1 MDEQITLTIDQ
12 AMQMAIEE
20 AYKGAALVS
29 PNPKVGCV
37 ILNSKGHLLSK
48 GHHKK
53 YGGPHAEIEALH
65 GLSIEQLKQA
75 HVIVTLEP
83 CAHEGKTP
91 SCAKKL
97 ATLPIRKVTY
107 GLVDPNPLVA
117 GQGHQILADAGIVTE
132 LYQGK
137 LISDLEDLSEE
148 FLVNFREK
156 RIFVA
161 MKVAQSLDGHIA
173 LHNGQSQWIT
183 GPESRQYVLLIRS
196 YYDAVLV
203 GFETVM
209 KDNPSLNVRL
219 PGLDKKN
226 TAVILAT
233 SDQAKKISKD
243 LNIFKV
249 RSSEQVIILEGDLSQ
264 ILTTLYEKGLRS
276 VLVEGGA
283 YTFSQFLKQGRVDRM
298 HVFTAPM
305 IMGEGK
311 SWTQGLSF
319 EKLENAP
326 RGRGMKT
333 QAFGPDIYRTFKLK

>member
-1 MDEQITLTIDQ
+1 MDEQITLTLDQ

-37 ILNSKGHLLSK
+37 ILNSKGQLLAK

-53 YGGPHAEIEALH
+53 YGGPHAEIEALQR
-65 GLSIEQLKQA
+65 LSDQQLKDA

-97 ATLPIRKVTY
+97 SHLQVRKVTY

-117 GQGHQILADAGIVTE
+117 GQGHQILAQAGIATE
-132 LYQGK
+132 LYQGP
-137 LISDLEDLSEE
+137 LTQDLEDVCEE

-173 LHNGQSQWIT
+173 LQNGTSQWIT
-183 GPESRQYVLLIRS
+183 GLESREQVQKIRS

-203 GFETVM
+203 GYETLM

-219 PGLDKKN
+219 EGVEKEN
-226 TAVILAT
+226 WAVILAEPE
-233 SDQAKKISKD
+233 QAQKIPRD
-243 LNIFKV
+243 FKV
-249 RSSEQVIILEGDLSQ
+249 FQSRATERVIILGGDLKHVLQS
-264 ILTTLYEKGLRS
+264 LYDKGLRS

-283 YTFSQFLKQGRVDRM
+283 HTFSQFLKQGLVDRVY
-298 HVFTAPM
+298 VFTAPM
-305 IMGEGK
+305 IMGQGK
-311 SWTQGLSF
+311 SWTQSLSF
-319 EKLENAP
+319 ENLEMAP
-326 RGRGMKT
+326 RASRVKMRV
-333 QAFGPDIYRTFKLK
+333 FGPDIYQSFKLK

>member
-1 MDEQITLTIDQ
+1 MDEQVTYTIDQ
-12 AMQMAIEE
+12 AMQMAIDE
-20 AYKGAALVS
+20 AYKGAAFVS

-37 ILNSKGHLLSK
+37 ILNSNGQLLSK
-48 GHHKK
+48 GYHKK

-65 GLSIEQLKQA
+65 GLSLDQLKGA

-97 ATLPIRKVTY
+97 ATLPIQKVTY

-117 GQGHQILADAGIVTE
+117 GRGHQILVEAGIETE
-132 LYQGK
+132 LYQGNFV
-137 LISDLEDLSEE
+137 SDLEDVCEE
-148 FLVNFREK
+148 FLVNFKEK

-161 MKVAQSLDGHIA
+161 MKVAQSIDGHIA
-173 LHNGQSQWIT
+173 LQNGQSQWIT
-183 GPESRQYVLLIRS
+183 GSESRQHVQKIRS

-203 GFETVM
+203 GYETVM

-226 TAVILAT
+226 AVVILAT
-233 SDQAKKISKD
+233 SDQAQKISGD

-249 RSSEQVIILEGDLSQ
+249 RSSDQVFVLEGDSSR

-319 EKLENAP
+319 EKLENAF

-333 QAFGPDIYRTFKLK
+333 QVFGPDIYQTFKLK

>member
-1 MDEQITLTIDQ
+1 MDEQIKYTIDQ

-20 AYKGAALVS
+20 ARKGAALVS

-48 GHHKK
+48 GYHKK
-53 YGGPHAEIEALH
+53 YGGPHAEIEALQ
-65 GLSIEQLKQA
+65 GLSLDQLKGA
-75 HVIVTLEP
+75 HVVVTLEP

-97 ATLPIRKVTY
+97 ATLPIQKVTY

-117 GQGHQILADAGIVTE
+117 GQGHQILADAGISVE
-132 LYQGK
+132 LYQGS
-137 LISDLEDLSEE
+137 LVSDLEESCEE
-148 FLVNFREK
+148 FLVNFKEK

-173 LHNGQSQWIT
+173 LHGGQSQWIT
-183 GPESRQYVLLIRS
+183 GPESREHVQTIRS

-209 KDNPSLNVRL
+209 KDNPSLNVRVL
-219 PGLDKKN
+219 GLNKEN
-226 TAVILAT
+226 AAVILAT
-233 SDQAKKISKD
+233 TEQAQKISKD
-243 LNIFKV
+243 LNIFRV
-249 RSSEQVIILEGDLSQ
+249 RSSDQVFVLEGDLNQ
-264 ILTTLYEKGLRS
+264 ILATLYEKGLRS

-283 YTFSQFLKQGRVDRM
+283 YTFSQFLKQGLVDRL

-311 SWTQGLSF
+311 SWTQGISL

-326 RGRGMKT
+326 RVQRVKT
-333 QAFGPDIYRTFKLK
+333 QVFGPDIYQTFKLK